1 VIHVRN
7 AGPLDAPAMAALLN
21 AIIAKGGTTAHTMPV
36 TRTDMIELMQ
46 AYPGRSAWLVAEDDS
61 GVLLGF
67 QLIEPH
73 DKLPPEA
80 GDIGTFTAVGRT
92 KTGIGTALFNQTS
105 IAARALGYTWLN
117 ATIRADNA
125 GGLAYYQS
133 RGFEDYKL
141 DRNVTLDDGTIV
153 DKVSKRYDV

>member
-1 VIHVRN
+1 MIHIRN
-7 AGPLDAPAMAALLN
+7 AGPLDAPAMAELLN
-21 AIIAKGGTTAHTMPV
+21 AIIAKGGTTAHTKPV

-80 GDIGTFTAVGRT
+80 GDIGTFTAVGRI
-92 KTGIGTALFNQTS
+92 KTGIGTALFNKTC